1 MSEPKPASKPSS
13 SGARGAVEVAARTV
27 DEAIARGL
35 VRLGGLSRAE
45 VQIDVLRE
53 GRAGLLGFGAEDALV
68 RLTPVAPGTGA
79 AGQEAVP
86 PRKAAAARVDAAA
99 PIDAAA
105 ADDDAAAEER
115 RGRRRRRGRDEAE
128 APSDA
133 PTSAAKAAPAEPV
146 VAQREP
152 VAPPVKPPAPE
163 RLPASTSASQALAA
177 GADSTEAAAAVALDL
192 VRLLGYAE
200 ATVEIQDSLL
210 PDGEDDDIGS
220 AVLCIRG
227 RGTERLLNEDS
238 AALNALQ
245 FVTRLIVSRSANAWC
260 NVLLDVD
267 GDRRRRVK
275 ELLALASQSAEL
287 VESGGKPVSLPPMG
301 AYERRVVHLALRDHA
316 TVATQSIGNGT
327 YRKVTVR
334 RRDQMLPDM

>member
-45 VQIDVLRE
+45 VQIDVVRE

-68 RLTPVAPGTGA
+68 RLTPVAPGAGTGD
-79 AGQEAVP
+79 QEAVP
-86 PRKAAAARVDAAA
+86 PRKAAVT
-99 PIDAAA
+99 PDAAA
-105 ADDDAAAEER
+105 ATDDAAAAEER

-128 APSDA
+128 APAEA
-133 PTSAAKAAPAEPV
+133 PSSAAKAAPTEPS
-146 VAQREP
+146 VAQLQP
-152 VAPPVKPPAPE
+152 IAPPAPPPAPE
-163 RLPASTSASQALAA
+163 RVSASTSASQALAA

-227 RGTERLLNEDS
+227 RGTERFLNEDS

>member
-1 MSEPKPASKPSS
+1 M
-13 SGARGAVEVAARTV
+13 
-27 DEAIARGL
+27 
-35 VRLGGLSRAE
+35 
-45 VQIDVLRE
+45 
-53 GRAGLLGFGAEDALV
+53 
-68 RLTPVAPGTGA
+68 
-79 AGQEAVP
+79 
-86 PRKAAAARVDAAA
+86 
-99 PIDAAA
+99 
-105 ADDDAAAEER
+105 
-115 RGRRRRRGRDEAE
+115 
-128 APSDA
+128 
-133 PTSAAKAAPAEPV
+133 
-146 VAQREP
+146 
-152 VAPPVKPPAPE
+152 
-163 RLPASTSASQALAA
+163 
-177 GADSTEAAAAVALDL
+177 
-192 VRLLGYAE
+192 
-200 ATVEIQDSLL
+200 L